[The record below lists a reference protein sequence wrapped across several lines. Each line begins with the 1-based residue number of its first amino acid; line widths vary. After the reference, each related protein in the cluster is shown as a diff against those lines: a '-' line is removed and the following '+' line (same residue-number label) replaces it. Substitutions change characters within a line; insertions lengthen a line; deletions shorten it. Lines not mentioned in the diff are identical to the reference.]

1 MLGSMLPEPGLPAP
15 RPPVR
20 LRRLRRTLRLQL
32 ALAYTALFFGS
43 AIVLL
48 TIPFLGFKSTFRAG
62 GPGRLSAAAQQGAD
76 VHRQITGSALALAVA
91 VLLSLVLGWL
101 IAGRLLR
108 PLRAITAAARE
119 ISASNLHRRLR
130 PGRRHDELT
139 ELSETL
145 NDLFGRLEASFASQR
160 HFVASAS
167 HELRTPLTA
176 ERVLLQVALAD
187 PGATAPALRA
197 ACEEA
202 LALGAQQERLIDA
215 LLTLASSERGIE
227 QRESAD
233 LAVIARDIV
242 AVRNQEARQRGIT
255 VEATLRAAPVLGDLS
270 LIESLTANLADNALR
285 HNVRGGRVE
294 ICTSVAD
301 GRAVLSVRN
310 TGPVIPA
317 GDVSRLF
324 EPFQRLGRP
333 RVGPAASQPAGH
345 LASQPAGQPDSPA
358 GGHGLGLAI
367 VQSIARAHGA
377 RLAAAARPT
386 GGLDIEILFP

>member
-1 MLGSMLPEPGLPAP
+1 MVGTMVTEPGFPGR
-15 RPPVR
+15 RPPAR
-20 LRRLRRTLRLQL
+20 LRWLRRTLRLQL
-32 ALAYTALFFGS
+32 ALAYAALFFGS

-48 TIPFLGFKSTFRAG
+48 TIPFLGFRSTVRAG

-91 VLLSLVLGWL
+91 VLLSLLLGWL

-108 PLRAITAAARE
+108 PLRAMTTAARE
-119 ISASNLHRRLR
+119 ISATNLHRRLR

-145 NDLFGRLEASFASQR
+145 NALFGRLEASFASQR
-160 HFVASAS
+160 YFVASAS

-176 ERVLLQVALAD
+176 ERALLQVALAD
-187 PGATAPALRA
+187 PGATVPALRA

-202 LALGAQQERLIDA
+202 LALGGQQERLIDA

-233 LAVIARDIV
+233 LAVIARDIMT
-242 AVRNQEARQRGIT
+242 VRDQEARRRGIT
-255 VEATLRAAPVLGDLS
+255 VEATLCAAPVLCDPS
-270 LIESLTANLADNALR
+270 LIESLAANLADNALR
-285 HNVRGGRVE
+285 HNIRGGRVE
-294 ICTSVAD
+294 ISTRLTD
-301 GRAVLSVRN
+301 GQAVLSVRN
-310 TGPVIPA
+310 TGPVIPP
-317 GDVSRLF
+317 GDVSRLL

-333 RVGPAASQPAGH
+333 RVGPAASQPAG
-345 LASQPAGQPDSPA
+345 QPASPA